1 MLFFSNNSEVQ
12 ISISIW
18 ITKTKKNALP
28 TLHTKSTPN
37 CSTTPPSNLEQ
48 FPGTSSK
55 ENPPPQRESNF
66 LPVTT
71 LPPPA
76 SSDRR
81 VQKGN
86 PKATLATNDGRKP
99 RNERLKSRNMNL
111 SQHFM
116 CRYVRPAVDA
126 FFALE
131 NRKELQTRG
140 GGGIHRAYV
149 PPPTFRRRKPNELE
163 LVGGWVAL
171 RT

>member
-1 MLFFSNNSEVQ
+1 MHFLHYTQSRHQIAPPHHHQTLNNFPEHQ
-12 ISISIW
+12 AK
-18 ITKTKKNALP
+18 KTPLLNARV
-28 TLHTKSTPN
+28 
-37 CSTTPPSNLEQ
+37 
-48 FPGTSSK
+48 TSSQLQ
-55 ENPPPQRESNF
+55 PY
-66 LPVTT
+66 
-71 LPPPA
+71 LPPLQATAA
-76 SSDRR
+76 SK
-81 VQKGN
+81 KGT